1 MVERI
6 KEAISKAK
14 ITRDTQKDKHTKGRM
29 KAPKSTGQQHGTGHG
44 DGLWA
49 PPVVSVN
56 TEHLKQQR
64 IVSYAKNDASHVAF
78 DILRTKIMQ
87 TLKENDWKSVAITSP
102 TAGCGKTMVA
112 LNLAMSMSRQ
122 SDCRTVLVDLD
133 LKRPSVARTLGIQSR
148 QSIVQYIEGLAEL
161 DECFVSMNENLF
173 LGLNN
178 QSVNNSSEMIQH
190 ARAGLIPETVGHF
203 LEPKV
208 VIFDL
213 PPMLT
218 SDDAIAFLPQVDC
231 VFLVA
236 ASGKTTTREI
246 DECEIHLSEALN
258 YLGIVLNK
266 CEGLTEEY
274 YQYDMT

>member
-14 ITRDTQKDKHTKGRM
+14 ITRDTQKGKHTKDRV
-29 KAPKSTGQQHGTGHG
+29 KAPTPAGQQYGAGHG
-44 DGLWA
+44 DGLWT

-56 TEHLKQQR
+56 AEHLKQQR
-64 IVSYAKNDASHVAF
+64 IVSYSKNDASHVAF
-78 DILRTKIMQ
+78 DILRTKIMH
-87 TLKENDWKSVAITSP
+87 TLKENDWKSIAITSP
-102 TAGCGKTMVA
+102 TAGCGKTLVA

-122 SDCRTVLVDLD
+122 NDCRTALVDLD

-148 QSIVQYIEGLAEL
+148 NSIVQYIEGFCEL
-161 DECFVSMNENLF
+161 EECFVSMGENLF
-173 LGLNN
+173 LGLND

-190 ARAGLIPETVGHF
+190 TRAGLIPEGVLQF
-203 LEPKV
+203 LDPRV
-208 VIFDL
+208 IIFDL

-236 ASGKTTTREI
+236 ASGKTTDREI
-246 DECEIHLSEALN
+246 DECEVHLSEALN

-266 CEGLTEEY
+266 CESLTEEY